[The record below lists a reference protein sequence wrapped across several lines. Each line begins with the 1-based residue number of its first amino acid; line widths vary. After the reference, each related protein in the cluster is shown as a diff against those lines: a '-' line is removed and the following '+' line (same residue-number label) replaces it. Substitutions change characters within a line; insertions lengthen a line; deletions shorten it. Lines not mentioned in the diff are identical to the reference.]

1 MASRRE
7 TRLAGGANQLADAEI
22 QLNDPLIGNV
32 DENVLT
38 EILTAQHGAGA
49 QAPPPPARTLI
60 ETDYALESFQR
71 SYETQIE
78 VARVAG
84 TLTYSTPTPTKKSK
98 GPKKASK
105 TTTLAVDQGL
115 TVPGFGL
122 APAHPVSVSDVELS
136 PLRRSARLQTEETT
150 PTPRPVAGSGS
161 DFPNSKCFSDIPFL
175 STVLTLWHRFS
186 FAP

>member
-22 QLNDPLIGNV
+22 QLNDSVIGNV

-38 EILTAQHGAGA
+38 QILTAQQGTGA
-49 QAPPPPARTLI
+49 QAPAPPAKTVI

-84 TLTYSTPTPTKKSK
+84 TLTYSTPTPKKKSK
-98 GPKKASK
+98 RLNKASK
-105 TTTLAVDQGL
+105 TTTPAVDQGL
-115 TVPGFGL
+115 TVAGFGL
-122 APAHPVSVSDVELS
+122 ALAGPVSGSDVELS
-136 PLRRSARLQTEETT
+136 SRRRSPRLQTEET
-150 PTPRPVAGSGS
+150 PSPRPVAGSGS
-161 DFPNSKCFSDIPFL
+161 EFPNGKCSSGIP
-175 STVLTLWHRFS
+175 SYRQC
-186 FAP
+186 